1 MIISIHANEGGVGD
15 EDLLSS
21 LLLLIYIYII
31 LLVASS
37 VVGLDMLLATIYI
50 LYIYYCQGM
59 TILTR
64 MNAKREE
71 DPKEV
76 RGYIQ
81 SIQLFP

>member
-1 MIISIHANEGGVGD
+1 MISIKSTH
-15 EDLLSS
+15 
-21 LLLLIYIYII
+21 
-31 LLVASS
+31 
-37 VVGLDMLLATIYI
+37 
-50 LYIYYCQGM
+50 CQGM